1 MTLIVLV
8 LFVKS
13 SKAPAAL
20 GNPYKKKVKDKK
32 MIVFKLSFFFIKI
45 YMIINFI
52 KIINITFEIKMY
64 IKLYF
69 VMIYK

>member
-1 MTLIVLV
+1 V
-8 LFVKS
+8 
-13 SKAPAAL
+13 
-20 GNPYKKKVKDKK
+20 
-32 MIVFKLSFFFIKI
+32 
-45 YMIINFI
+45 IINFI

>member
-1 MTLIVLV
+1 MKIEQQDFTVYYSYECPYV
-8 LFVKS
+8 EYGVKE
-13 SKAPAAL
+13 
-20 GNPYKKKVKDKK
+20 
-32 MIVFKLSFFFIKI
+32 LSNYAKENNL
-45 YMIINFI
+45 IINFI